1 VQQKLTLT
9 TTARVTAAIALL
21 VGGTIIADARARQSP
36 RESTI
41 SKIAGDLYMIAGEGG
56 NVAVYVTGEGVIL
69 VDDMY
74 DRNYADIVS
83 RVKTVTSQPVRY
95 VLNTHQ
101 HDDHAGGNVGALA
114 AGVEV
119 VAHRNVRMNMARL
132 KQPGM
137 PRITFSDEASLFL
150 GGKEVRTRHYGRG
163 HTNGDAVIYFPAER
177 VIHTGDLF
185 LARPPGAPGLHLY
198 FDYAN
203 GGSAV
208 EWTRTLDEAMKL
220 DFDTVIP
227 GHGALSARA
236 DLAKWRADVEAL
248 RTHVGRMVQEG
259 RSRGEIEK
267 VLIDQYRWPAG
278 GLALAQLDAFIAELK
293 P

>member
-1 VQQKLTLT
+1 
-9 TTARVTAAIALL
+9 
-21 VGGTIIADARARQSP
+21 
-36 RESTI
+36 
-41 SKIAGDLYMIAGEGG
+41 MIAGEGG